1 MVYSDKEDFAK
12 SKDVGSWKEYEQ
24 RGLYPKKLTTLKADA
39 KRANSRINFWIGCK
53 NVDIT
58 DPQYTQYLLDLEVE
72 VIKRIHDKEKHR
84 QAGQQQGIYNPHDY
98 LYVAERQFLKAI
110 GQATGYRRKR
120 GII

>member
-1 MVYSDKEDFAK
+1 MVYSDNDDFAK
-12 SKDVGSWKEYEQ
+12 SKDIDSWEQYEA
-24 RGLYPKKLTTLKADA
+24 RGLYPKKKATLEADRL
-39 KRANSRINFWIGCK
+39 RANSRINFWIGCK

-58 DPQYTQYLLDLEVE
+58 DVQYLQYLLDLEVE

-98 LYVAERQFLKAI
+98 LYEAERQFLKAI